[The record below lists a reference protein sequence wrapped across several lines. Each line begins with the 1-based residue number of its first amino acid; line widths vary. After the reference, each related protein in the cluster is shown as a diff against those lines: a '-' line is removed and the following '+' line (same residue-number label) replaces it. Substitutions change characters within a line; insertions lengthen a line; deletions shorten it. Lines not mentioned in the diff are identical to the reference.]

1 MGEYLPGNLQERL
14 RELRERNGFSSCNKL
29 ANELG
34 IDRTTYSRIENG
46 TTKTI
51 SSDIL
56 VKLSKLYNVPT
67 DYILGLSNVP
77 ENTAYDIAELGLSVE
92 AAKNLYSKK
101 IDSRVINELLLN
113 ENFAVAT
120 RMMATYFSH
129 AVTKLIQSQN
139 VLLDN
144 SMNVLD
150 ELIKTDAIHGDR
162 SAADLKKGLIAA
174 KLPKESYEI
183 DRIQKRLTAAV
194 RDIKKKMVNEVASA
208 DSAKLEYE
216 IMERVK
222 QEAAASPSL
231 NNLDEKEKGKVI
243 KNTIMQGILVYADV
257 DDKKMALIDP
267 LVEQI
272 ALLLIELWKEINKG

>member
-14 RELRERNGFSSCNKL
+14 RELRERNGFSSRNKL
-29 ANELG
+29 ADELG

-46 TTKTI
+46 KTKTI

-150 ELIKTDAIHGDR
+150 ELIKTGAIHGDR

-194 RDIKKKMVNEVASA
+194 RDIKKKMVNEVESA

-222 QEAAASPSL
+222 QEATASPSL
-231 NNLDEKEKGKVI
+231 NNLDEKEKVKVI

-272 ALLLIELWKEINKG
+272 ALLLIELWKES

>member
-14 RELRERNGFSSCNKL
+14 RELRERNGFSSRNKL
-29 ANELG
+29 ADELG
-34 IDRTTYSRIENG
+34 IDRTTYSRIEKG

-150 ELIKTDAIHGDR
+150 ELIKTGAIHGDR

-174 KLPKESYEI
+174 KLPKDSYEI

-231 NNLDEKEKGKVI
+231 NNLDEKEKVKVI

-272 ALLLIELWKEINKG
+272 ALLLIELWKES

>member
-14 RELRERNGFSSCNKL
+14 RELRERNGFSSRNKL
-29 ANELG
+29 ADELG

-46 TTKTI
+46 KTKTI

-101 IDSRVINELLLN
+101 VDSRVINELLLN

-150 ELIKTDAIHGDR
+150 ELIKTGAIHGDR

-194 RDIKKKMVNEVASA
+194 RDIKKKMVNEVESA

-222 QEAAASPSL
+222 QEATASPSL
-231 NNLDEKEKGKVI
+231 NNLDEKEKVKVI

-272 ALLLIELWKEINKG
+272 ALLLIELWKES

>member
-14 RELRERNGFSSCNKL
+14 RELRERNGFSSRNKL
-29 ANELG
+29 ADELG
-34 IDRTTYSRIENG
+34 IDRTTYSRIEKG

-120 RMMATYFSH
+120 RLMALYFSH

-150 ELIKTDAIHGDR
+150 ELIKTGAIHGDR

-183 DRIQKRLTAAV
+183 DRIQKRLAAAV

-231 NNLDEKEKGKVI
+231 NNLDEKEKVKVI

-272 ALLLIELWKEINKG
+272 ALLLIELWKES

>member
-14 RELRERNGFSSCNKL
+14 RELRERNGFSSRNKL
-29 ANELG
+29 ADELG

-46 TTKTI
+46 KTKTI

-129 AVTKLIQSQN
+129 AVSKLIQSQN

-150 ELIKTDAIHGDR
+150 ELIKTGAIHGDR
-162 SAADLKKGLIAA
+162 SAADLKKGLIAT

-183 DRIQKRLTAAV
+183 DRIQKRLTAAI

-231 NNLDEKEKGKVI
+231 NNLDEKEKAKVI

-272 ALLLIELWKEINKG
+272 ALLLIELWKES

>member
-14 RELRERNGFSSCNKL
+14 RELRERNGFSSRNKL
-29 ANELG
+29 ADELG

-46 TTKTI
+46 KTKTI

-150 ELIKTDAIHGDR
+150 ELIKTGAIHGDR

-231 NNLDEKEKGKVI
+231 NNLDEKEKVKVI
-243 KNTIMQGILVYADV
+243 KNTIMQGILVYAEV

-272 ALLLIELWKEINKG
+272 ALLLIELWKES

>member
-14 RELRERNGFSSCNKL
+14 RELRERNGFSSRNKL
-29 ANELG
+29 ADELG

-46 TTKTI
+46 KTKTI

-150 ELIKTDAIHGDR
+150 ELIKTGAIHGDR
-162 SAADLKKGLIAA
+162 SAADMKKGLIAA

-231 NNLDEKEKGKVI
+231 NNLDEKEKVKVI

-257 DDKKMALIDP
+257 DDKKMALINP

-272 ALLLIELWKEINKG
+272 ALLLIELWKES

>member
-14 RELRERNGFSSCNKL
+14 RELRERNGFSSRNKL
-29 ANELG
+29 ADELG

-46 TTKTI
+46 KTKTI

-150 ELIKTDAIHGDR
+150 ELIKTGAIHGDR

-231 NNLDEKEKGKVI
+231 NNLDEKEKVKVI

-257 DDKKMALIDP
+257 DDKKMALINP

-272 ALLLIELWKEINKG
+272 ALLLIELWKEN

>member
-14 RELRERNGFSSCNKL
+14 RELRERNGFSSRNKL
-29 ANELG
+29 ADELG
-34 IDRTTYSRIENG
+34 IDRTTYSRIEKG

-67 DYILGLSNVP
+67 DFILGLSNVP

-92 AAKNLYSKK
+92 AAKNLYSKR

-120 RMMATYFSH
+120 RMMALYFSH

-150 ELIKTDAIHGDR
+150 ELIKTGAIHGDR

-208 DSAKLEYE
+208 DSEKLEYE

-231 NNLDEKEKGKVI
+231 NNLDEKEKVKVI

-272 ALLLIELWKEINKG
+272 ALLLIELWKES

>member
-14 RELRERNGFSSCNKL
+14 RELRERNGFSSRNKL
-29 ANELG
+29 ADELG

-46 TTKTI
+46 KTKTI

-150 ELIKTDAIHGDR
+150 ELIKTGAIHGDR

-231 NNLDEKEKGKVI
+231 NNLDEKEKVKVI

-272 ALLLIELWKEINKG
+272 ALLLIELWKES

>member
-14 RELRERNGFSSCNKL
+14 RELRERNGFSSRNKL
-29 ANELG
+29 ADELG
-34 IDRTTYSRIENG
+34 IDRTTYSRIEKG

-92 AAKNLYSKK
+92 AAKNLYSKR

-150 ELIKTDAIHGDR
+150 ELIKTGAIHGDR

-208 DSAKLEYE
+208 DSEKLEYE

-231 NNLDEKEKGKVI
+231 NNLDEKEKVKVI

-272 ALLLIELWKEINKG
+272 ALLLIELWKES

>member
-14 RELRERNGFSSCNKL
+14 RELRERNGFSSRNKL
-29 ANELG
+29 ADELG

-46 TTKTI
+46 KTKTI

-150 ELIKTDAIHGDR
+150 ELIKTGAIHGDR

-231 NNLDEKEKGKVI
+231 NNLDEKEKVKVI
-243 KNTIMQGILVYADV
+243 KNTIMQGILVYEDV

-272 ALLLIELWKEINKG
+272 ALLLIELWKES

>member
-14 RELRERNGFSSCNKL
+14 RELRERNGFSSRNKL
-29 ANELG
+29 ADELG

-46 TTKTI
+46 KTKTI

-150 ELIKTDAIHGDR
+150 ELIKTGAIHGDR

-194 RDIKKKMVNEVASA
+194 RDIKKKMVNEVESA

-222 QEAAASPSL
+222 QEATASPSL
-231 NNLDEKEKGKVI
+231 NNLDEKEKVKVI
-243 KNTIMQGILVYADV
+243 KNTIMQGLLVYADV

-272 ALLLIELWKEINKG
+272 ALLLIELWKES

>member
-14 RELRERNGFSSCNKL
+14 RELRERNGFSSRNKL
-29 ANELG
+29 ADELG
-34 IDRTTYSRIENG
+34 IDRTTYSRIEKG

-67 DYILGLSNVP
+67 DFILGLSNVP

-120 RMMATYFSH
+120 RMMALYFSH

-150 ELIKTDAIHGDR
+150 ELIKTGAIHGDR

-208 DSAKLEYE
+208 DSEKLEYE

-231 NNLDEKEKGKVI
+231 NNLDEKEKVKVI

-272 ALLLIELWKEINKG
+272 ALLLIELWKES

>member
-14 RELRERNGFSSCNKL
+14 RELRERNGFSSRNKL
-29 ANELG
+29 ADELG

-46 TTKTI
+46 KTKTI

-150 ELIKTDAIHGDR
+150 ELIKTGAIHGDR

-216 IMERVK
+216 ILERVK

-231 NNLDEKEKGKVI
+231 NNLDEKEKVKVI

-272 ALLLIELWKEINKG
+272 ALLLIELWKES

>member
-1 MGEYLPGNLQERL
+1 
-14 RELRERNGFSSCNKL
+14 L
-29 ANELG
+29 ADELG

-46 TTKTI
+46 KTKTI

-56 VKLSKLYNVPT
+56 VKLSKIYNVPT

-150 ELIKTDAIHGDR
+150 ELIKTGAIHGDR

-231 NNLDEKEKGKVI
+231 NNLDEKEKVKVI

-272 ALLLIELWKEINKG
+272 ALLLIELWKES

>member
-14 RELRERNGFSSCNKL
+14 RELRERNGFSSRNKL
-29 ANELG
+29 ADELG
-34 IDRTTYSRIENG
+34 IDRTTYSRIEKG

-120 RMMATYFSH
+120 RMMALYFSH

-150 ELIKTDAIHGDR
+150 ELIKTGAIHGDR

-208 DSAKLEYE
+208 DSEKLEYE

-231 NNLDEKEKGKVI
+231 NNLDEKEKVKVI

-272 ALLLIELWKEINKG
+272 ALLLIELWKES

>member
-1 MGEYLPGNLQERL
+1 MLLINNSQQKWTRLILIADCTVSLFAGGDFAFLVRICISCARISLNVCLQKIQGEQFYGEYLPGNLQERL

-46 TTKTI
+46 TAKTI

-77 ENTAYDIAELGLSVE
+77 QNTAYDIAELGLSVE

-150 ELIKTDAIHGDR
+150 ELIKTGAIHGDR
-162 SAADLKKGLIAA
+162 SAADLKKRANSSKTPQG
-174 KLPKESYEI
+174 KL
-183 DRIQKRLTAAV
+183 
-194 RDIKKKMVNEVASA
+194 
-208 DSAKLEYE
+208 
-216 IMERVK
+216 
-222 QEAAASPSL
+222 
-231 NNLDEKEKGKVI
+231 
-243 KNTIMQGILVYADV
+243 
-257 DDKKMALIDP
+257 
-267 LVEQI
+267 
-272 ALLLIELWKEINKG
+272 

>member
-14 RELRERNGFSSCNKL
+14 RELRERNGFSSRNKL
-29 ANELG
+29 ADELG

-46 TTKTI
+46 KTKTI

-56 VKLSKLYNVPT
+56 VKLSKIYNVPT

-120 RMMATYFSH
+120 RMMTTYFSH

-150 ELIKTDAIHGDR
+150 ELIKTGAIHGDR

-231 NNLDEKEKGKVI
+231 NNLDEKEKVKVI

-272 ALLLIELWKEINKG
+272 ALLLIELWKES

>member
-14 RELRERNGFSSCNKL
+14 RELRERNGFSSRNKL
-29 ANELG
+29 ADELG

-46 TTKTI
+46 KTKTI

-92 AAKNLYSKK
+92 AAKNLYSKR

-150 ELIKTDAIHGDR
+150 ELIKTGAIHGDR

-231 NNLDEKEKGKVI
+231 NNLDEKEKVKVI

-272 ALLLIELWKEINKG
+272 ALLLIELWKES

>member
-14 RELRERNGFSSCNKL
+14 RELRERNGFSSRNKL
-29 ANELG
+29 ADELG

-46 TTKTI
+46 KTKTI

-150 ELIKTDAIHGDR
+150 ELIKTGAIHGDR
-162 SAADLKKGLIAA
+162 SAADMKKGLIAA

-231 NNLDEKEKGKVI
+231 NNLDEKEKVKVI

-257 DDKKMALIDP
+257 DDKKMALINP

-272 ALLLIELWKEINKG
+272 ALLLIELWKEN

>member
-14 RELRERNGFSSCNKL
+14 RELRERNGFSSRNKL
-29 ANELG
+29 ADELG

-46 TTKTI
+46 KTKTI

-150 ELIKTDAIHGDR
+150 ELIKTGAIHGDR

-183 DRIQKRLTAAV
+183 DRIKKRLTAAV
-194 RDIKKKMVNEVASA
+194 RDIKKKMVNEVTSA

-231 NNLDEKEKGKVI
+231 NNLDEKEKVKVI

-272 ALLLIELWKEINKG
+272 ALLLIELWKES

>member
-14 RELRERNGFSSCNKL
+14 RELRERNGFSSRNKL
-29 ANELG
+29 ADELG

-46 TTKTI
+46 KTKTI

-77 ENTAYDIAELGLSVE
+77 ENTAYDIAELGLSVD

-150 ELIKTDAIHGDR
+150 ELIKTGAIHGDR

-222 QEAAASPSL
+222 QEVAASPSL
-231 NNLDEKEKGKVI
+231 NNLDEKEKVKFI

-272 ALLLIELWKEINKG
+272 ALLLIELWKES

>member
-14 RELRERNGFSSCNKL
+14 RELRERNGFSSRNKL
-29 ANELG
+29 ADELG

-46 TTKTI
+46 KTKTI

-92 AAKNLYSKK
+92 AAKNLYSKR

-120 RMMATYFSH
+120 RMMALYFSH

-150 ELIKTDAIHGDR
+150 ELIKTGAIHGDR

-208 DSAKLEYE
+208 DSEKLEYE

-231 NNLDEKEKGKVI
+231 NNLDEKEKVKVI

-272 ALLLIELWKEINKG
+272 ALLLIELWKES